1 MRQTKTRSQENQA
14 QEIKNAA
21 RKSDRLAISKD
32 KQSDLNK
39 VEAPKTI
46 AENTFKIVPHLGGN
60 PEKSE
65 NYLNNITYS
74 AQQGNFTIRP
84 RTQRR

>member
-1 MRQTKTRSQENQA
+1 MKQTKTKDNQD
-14 QEIKNAA
+14 QEIKNAT
-21 RKSDRLAISKD
+21 RKSDRLATSKD

-65 NYLNNITYS
+65 NYLNNITYP

-84 RTQRR
+84 RTQGR